1 MKTQTCFAAFLLCVV
16 TNTYGQLEW
25 YNTYLSEAKQSM
37 GVAVLGSK
45 VYFAGGNNVSTYL
58 TTVEIFDVKT
68 REWDNSHNLT
78 VPRDSPA
85 GVSCGSKVF
94 FAGGMNYNLGVTYS
108 TIDIYDTVTKE
119 WTNASL
125 SVPRFNISAVSYG
138 NKVLFSGG
146 ISFPWV
152 VYDEVDIYNSE
163 TDEWTTEHLS
173 QARGGIAGAVVGD
186 LAIFAGGTL
195 SEYTNSDRVDIYNFT
210 TGEWSIDY
218 LSLARS
224 NASATAAGNK
234 VVIAGG
240 YYNDWSS
247 SAQVDIY
254 EYPTGTWST
263 ASLSYPRCSNGN
275 AATVNDSAC
284 FVGGGDFYFGYVN
297 PSLVIDIYDESTDSW
312 STDFLPQYPLVGHAV
327 AAVKTDSIDHLIVAG
342 GQNETGQV
350 VSTVSIT
357 GYYNDVQTV
366 SSQQSAVS
374 VYPNPTSGIVDF
386 QWSDFDV
393 RRTMGNVQWTILK
406 VYNARGQEV
415 ATVLDGLWPGDQ
427 VVRWDATSLS
437 AGIYH
442 YRLEVGGQRSAVGGK
457 IVKY

>member
-1 MKTQTCFAAFLLCVV
+1 MKTKTCFAAFLLCAVA
-16 TNTYGQLEW
+16 NTHGQLEW
-25 YNTYLSEAKQSM
+25 YNTNLSEAKQSM

-45 VYFAGGNNVSTYL
+45 VYFAGGNNVSIYL
-58 TTVEIFDVKT
+58 TTVEIFDLKT
-68 REWDNSHNLT
+68 LVWDNSYNLS
-78 VPRDSPA
+78 VPRDNPA

-125 SVPRFNISAVSYG
+125 SVPRFSISAVSYG
-138 NKVLFSGG
+138 NKVLFAGG

-152 VYDEVDIYNSE
+152 VYDEVDIYNLE
-163 TDEWTTEHLS
+163 TDEWTTEYLS

-186 LAIFAGGTL
+186 MAIFAGGTI
-195 SEYTNSDRVDIYNFT
+195 SEHTNSDRVDIYNFT
-210 TGEWSIDY
+210 TGEWKIDS

-224 NASATAAGNK
+224 NASATRAGNK

-254 EYPTGTWST
+254 EYPTGTWSI
-263 ASLSYPRCSNGN
+263 ANLSYPRCSNGN

-284 FVGGGDFYFGYVN
+284 FVGGGDFYLGYMN
-297 PSLVIDIYDESTDSW
+297 PSIAIDIFDESTNSW
-312 STDFLPQYPLVGHAV
+312 STDFLPLYPLINHAM
-327 AAVKTDSIDHLIVAG
+327 AAVKTGSSDHLIVAG

-357 GYYNDVQTV
+357 NYFNDVRSVGGRQL
-366 SSQQSAVS
+366 AVS
-374 VYPNPTSGIVDF
+374 AYPNPTGGMIDF
-386 QWSDFDV
+386 RFTVYDLGS
-393 RRTMGNVQWTILK
+393 MILK
-406 VYNARGQEV
+406 VYNAQGQEV
-415 ATVLDGLWPGDQ
+415 ATVLNEALPVGEHT
-427 VVRWDATSLS
+427 VRWDAGRFQ
-437 AGIYH
+437 AGIYL
-442 YRLEVGGQRSAVGGK
+442 YRLLTADCRLLSGK
-457 IVKY
+457 FVKY